1 VYAATC
7 PACLHQEGPKIGFI
21 TSKDKTGHGIL
32 GGRNSRRE
40 ENASRLLFIAQDYIL
55 FYQYFHGDEGA
66 GLGASH
72 QTG

>member
-1 VYAATC
+1 MR
-7 PACLHQEGPKIGFI
+7 
-21 TSKDKTGHGIL
+21 DKTGHGIL